1 MNVTAPPD
9 ERRGSTPPAHSTAI
23 RLHRALDEIW
33 RTPPDWRGRLGAV
46 NHTIVGRRFI
56 VTALV
61 FFAIGG
67 VLAMLIRTQLAQPE
81 AVFMAPGTY
90 NQVVTM
96 HGTVMMFLFAI
107 PLIEGAALYLL
118 PKLLGARDLAFP
130 RLSAFGYW
138 CYLFGGSIVAGSL
151 LFGAAPDGGWFMYTP
166 LSSRPYSPGIGA
178 DIWLVGITFVE
189 VSALAAAVEIV
200 VTVLKVRAPGMS
212 LSRMPLMGWYLL
224 VTAFMMLGGFPPLIL
239 GSVLLELER
248 AFDWPFFDPAR
259 GGDPLLWQH
268 LFWMFGHPEVYI
280 IFLPAAGIISTV
292 LPVFARREIVGYD
305 WIVLSIVAL
314 GFLSFGLWV
323 HHMFA
328 TGLPRLSLALF
339 SAASALVA
347 VPTSVQVFA
356 WLATLAAGRPKLTL
370 PMLYILGFFFIFV
383 AGGLTGVMVAIV
395 PFDEQVHGT
404 HFVVAHLHYVL
415 IGGFVLPFIAGIYH
429 WLPQMHGRLPV
440 FDLGRTAF
448 WLIFAGF
455 NLTFL
460 VMHWTGLMG
469 LPRRVYAYPAGAG
482 FEWPNL
488 ISSFGAFVLTAG
500 FALFF
505 TDIFL
510 QLRHGRSFRRNPWGA
525 GTLEWAMPTPP
536 TSYNFASLPHVESRE
551 PLHDDPDLAP
561 GLARGEGY
569 LGRAIDGRQETMCVE
584 MTSGRAEHILV
595 LPNVDRTPLWTALSL
610 GLFVA
615 CVLAKLYWLAPLG
628 IVLVAVFAVRW
639 AASLAPDHDPEP
651 EDAGRG
657 AVLPLHFATERPVAW
672 WGAAFLLLADAVA
685 FSALLFGALFLSLFG
700 TGWPEADL
708 TPLHALVVGAAL
720 TVGAAAAFAARRSN
734 ARGAW
739 GRDAS
744 LAASVGAGAVA
755 LAGLAA
761 FFAFKAPDPSAHAS
775 GATLAALGGYVA
787 LHAAIGVL
795 VAGFAL
801 VQARR
806 GFVSA
811 KRRLAVEIAWMWQA
825 YTGVTGILAL
835 VLIHVLAGT

>member
-1 MNVTAPPD
+1 MSVMERPD
-9 ERRGSTPPAHSTAI
+9 ETTRATSPASRALA
-23 RLHRALDEIW
+23 LHRALEEIW
-33 RTPPDWRGRLGAV
+33 RTPPGWGRLGAV

-56 VTALV
+56 VTALA
-61 FFAIGG
+61 FFAVGG
-67 VLAMLIRTQLAQPE
+67 LLSMLIRTQLAQPE
-81 AVFMAPGTY
+81 SVFMGPGTY

-138 CYLFGGSIVAGSL
+138 CYLLGGSIVVGSL

-248 AFDWPFFDPAR
+248 AFGWPFFDPAR

-347 VPTSVQVFA
+347 VPTSVQIFA
-356 WLATLAAGRPKLTL
+356 WLATLADGRPRLTL

-383 AGGLTGVMVAIV
+383 AGGLTGVMVAMV
-395 PFDEQVHGT
+395 PFDEQVHDT

-415 IGGFVLPFIAGIYH
+415 IGGFVLPFIAGIYY

-505 TDIFL
+505 TDVFL

-536 TSYNFASLPHVESRE
+536 AAYNFASLPHVEGRE
-551 PLHDDPDLAP
+551 PLHDDPDLP
-561 GLARGEGY
+561 TGLARGEGY
-569 LGRAIDGRQETMCVE
+569 LGRAVGNRQETLCVD

-595 LPNVDRTPLWTALSL
+595 LPNVDRTPLWAALSL
-610 GLFVA
+610 GLFVV

-628 IVLVAVFAVRW
+628 LGLVALFAWRW
-639 AASLAPDHDPEP
+639 AASLAPSRDVEP

-657 AVLPLHFATERPVAW
+657 TVLPLHFAVERPVAW
-672 WGAAFLLLADAVA
+672 WGTGFLLLADAVA
-685 FSALLFGALFLSLFG
+685 FGSLVFGALFLSLFG
-700 TGWPEADL
+700 TGWPEAEL
-708 TPLHALVVGAAL
+708 SPVPTLVAGVALVLGAGTAH
-720 TVGAAAAFAARRSN
+720 A
-734 ARGAW
+734 ARGANRTGSTRRGLW
-739 GRDAS
+739 
-744 LAASVGAGAVA
+744 LAVSVGAGALALAA
-755 LAGLAA
+755 LAGLLAG
-761 FFAFKAPDPSAHAS
+761 APDPSAHAS
-775 GATLAALGGYVA
+775 GATIAVLGLYVG

-795 VAGFAL
+795 VSAFAL

-806 GFVSA
+806 GFVSGQ
-811 KRRLAVEIAWMWQA
+811 RRLPVEVARMWQT
-825 YTGVTGILAL
+825 YTAATGLVALA
-835 VLIHVLAGT
+835 LIHVLAGAW